1 MVWAPSPSPT
11 QSPAQSP
18 APTPNPDIPRVY
30 ICNMAKKELPPGAQ
44 KAKGMEVYISGFYG
58 AHPIETGIAYW
69 YRGHYVYSRAGVPI
83 EPIQFATKK
92 GIHVVGTTVDSAPP
106 FQPIGMPGIR
116 HEPEVAALHRTK
128 VHTWAELE
136 KNTKQHSETGAFE
149 GQTGDI
155 PGLTRPDR
163 GANPA
168 QSGESAQSSQSR
180 FHLEVPKN
188 EAENF
193 YNDRAMF
200 LAQSAPGSHHGTPTP
215 SQPGTPKSWGTRAA
229 SPAPFSTASSTRR
242 SQTFLEQGPVIEGLL
257 ALREKRPELL
267 NPDAVNSYLSD
278 LNKTRNQELSQP
290 VPRTASGISLAELNT
305 TLPQSRSRPHSRVP
319 SGVSPAGPSGT
330 LPQSWSRPLSRVTSG
345 ISLAK
350 LNEGPLQPPDRPY
363 SRGSGGLSLLANKPR
378 VASDALARS
387 GSIHKDIPG
396 PSTVDLAQ
404 TRQKTAQRTGRNRT
418 DSMKAASLALNAA
431 FNGFNIESNDEGPK
445 TTGGSVLKCCVHGD
459 DCDGVTVTNEH
470 LTLQNMK
477 ARGLKEEYPMM
488 VNGGRTM
495 IDWYALTKEE
505 RDAGK

>member
-1 MVWAPSPSPT
+1 MESSRSRKYVHKSGPHVMVWAPSPSPT

-168 QSGESAQSSQSR
+168 QS
-180 FHLEVPKN
+180 
-188 EAENF
+188 
-193 YNDRAMF
+193 
-200 LAQSAPGSHHGTPTP
+200 
-215 SQPGTPKSWGTRAA
+215 
-229 SPAPFSTASSTRR
+229 
-242 SQTFLEQGPVIEGLL
+242 
-257 ALREKRPELL
+257 ELL